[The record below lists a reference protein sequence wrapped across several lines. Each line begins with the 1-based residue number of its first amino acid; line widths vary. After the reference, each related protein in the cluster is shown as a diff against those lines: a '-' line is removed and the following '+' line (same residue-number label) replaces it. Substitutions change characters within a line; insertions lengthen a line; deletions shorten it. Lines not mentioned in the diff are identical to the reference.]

1 MKILEVKGK
10 KFGVLG
16 AARSGIAVA
25 QLLKSRG
32 AEVFVSEIKTE
43 IDLSILRQRSIP
55 FETGGHSDRLL
66 DNDYVVLSPGIPFD
80 SPIVQRIKG
89 KGIPVF
95 SELEVAS
102 WFCKAPIIAITGSNG
117 KTTTTALLGEI
128 FSKAGRERV
137 VAGNIG
143 LPFSDWTERVDE
155 RGVAI
160 LEVSSF
166 QLEGIKSFKPRVSV
180 LLNIT
185 PDHLDYHRSFQDYVS
200 AKGRIMENQDENDFI
215 VYNIDDEVVAKIVS
229 QASSR
234 AKRVPFSLQREVDYG
249 GFLKD
254 GHLVLQLNDQRER
267 LIPVRE
273 IKLPGQHNLYNSLAS
288 ALAARIFEIP
298 LEAIKEGLRS
308 FPGLEHRLEFVREVK
323 GVKFINDSKAT
334 NVDAVWY
341 ALQSFQRPIIL
352 IAGGRDKGGD
362 YSKLRELVS
371 QRVRKLILIG
381 EARAKIRKA
390 LGSCTEVMEAS
401 SLEEAVRGA
410 YGAAQRGDVVLLSP
424 ACASFDMF
432 RDFEDRGN
440 RFKQLVW
447 SL

>member
-1 MKILEVKGK
+1 M
-10 KFGVLG
+10 LG

-25 QLLKSRG
+25 KLLKSRG
-32 AEVFVSEIKTE
+32 AQVFVSEIKAE
-43 IDLSILRQRSIP
+43 VELSILRQRGIP
-55 FETGGHSDRLL
+55 FETGGHTDRLL
-66 DNDYVVLSPGIPFD
+66 DNDLVILSPGIPLN
-80 SPIVQRIKG
+80 SPIVQKIRS
-89 KGIPVF
+89 KGIPVL

-102 WFCKAPIIAITGSNG
+102 WFCRAPIIAITGSNG

-128 FSKAGRERV
+128 FSRASRERI

-143 LPFSDWTERVDE
+143 SPFSDWVEKVDE

-166 QLEGIKSFKPRVSV
+166 QLEGIKNFKPKLSI

-185 PDHLDYHRSFQDYVS
+185 PDHLNHHRSFEDYVS
-200 AKGRIMENQDENDFI
+200 AKSRIMQNQDENDFI
-215 VYNIDDEVVAKIVS
+215 VYNMDDRLVTRIVS

-249 GFLKD
+249 GFLKED
-254 GHLVLQLNDQRER
+254 HLILRLNDQEER
-267 LIPVRE
+267 LISIKE
-273 IKLPGQHNLYNSLAS
+273 IKLLGQHNLYNSLAS
-288 ALAARIFEIP
+288 ALAAKIFEIP
-298 LEAIKEGLRS
+298 LEAIREGTRGFS
-308 FPGLEHRLEFVREVK
+308 GLEHRLEFVREVK

-334 NVDAVWY
+334 NVAAVWY

-362 YSKLRELVS
+362 YLKLRKLVS
-371 QRVRKLILIG
+371 QRVKRLILIG
-381 EARAKIRKA
+381 EAKAKIRKA
-390 LGSCTEVMEAS
+390 LGSYTEVKEAPN
-401 SLEEAVRGA
+401 LEEAVKEA
-410 YGAAQRGDVVLLSP
+410 YGAAQKGDVVLLSP

-440 RFKQLVW
+440 KFKQFVW